1 MGGWTC
7 GWRGK
12 EEVSGGGRIEK
23 VEEIG
28 IEGRKRWRMKMWI
41 ENVENEEIKK

>member
-12 EEVSGGGRIEK
+12 EEISGEGRIEK

-28 IEGRKRWRMKMWI
+28 IEERKRWRRKLWI
-41 ENVENEEIKK
+41 EKVENEDIKK